1 MALAAFWTHDN
12 VTELESHSSVTKTPR
27 GWGAEFSFPE
37 SGTVNSQ
44 RFETGVAA
52 AASSQVLWLPVVL
65 FLTLWIKIAS
75 PGPIVF
81 RQERVGYCGKRF
93 RKARGPEGAQAKL
106 RHYCPPKKDSLR
118 DKAVFLVAESLGTLL
133 TEVQIHLTNKE

>member
-1 MALAAFWTHDN
+1 M
-12 VTELESHSSVTKTPR
+12 
-27 GWGAEFSFPE
+27 
-37 SGTVNSQ
+37 
-44 RFETGVAA
+44 
-52 AASSQVLWLPVVL
+52 

-118 DKAVFLVAESLGTLL
+118 DKAVFLVAVSKHGSRMRDKRKAWEPC
-133 TEVQIHLTNKE
+133 